1 MNRNSENPKPTSKG
15 GPATDTATSN
25 TDSDSISPNELTA
38 GTLPDTKPAK
48 ASKADDENML
58 VNILLNVVIPT
69 LILMKL
75 SGENALG
82 PTWGI
87 VAALSFPIGYGIY
100 HFKKSEKVNVFSVI
114 GVISIFLTGGMS
126 LLKLD
131 PKYIA
136 IKEAA
141 IPALIGIAT
150 LISIKTRYPL
160 VKVFLYN
167 DKVLQIEQV
176 DQALHEQGNYARFQ
190 RALVQSSFLLA
201 CAFFLSAFLN
211 YFLAVY
217 ILKSPPGTEAYN
229 NELGRMT
236 ALSYPVIVLPSMIVT
251 MGAFYYIFKKIRQLT
266 GLELEQIFRV

>member
-1 MNRNSENPKPTSKG
+1 MSEPQETPLTETPITLSEDTAISTSKA
-15 GPATDTATSN
+15 P
-25 TDSDSISPNELTA
+25 P
-38 GTLPDTKPAK
+38 
-48 ASKADDENML
+48 DENML
-58 VNILLNVVIPT
+58 VNILLNVVVPT

-75 SGENALG
+75 SGDKWLG

-87 VAALSFPIGYGIY
+87 VVALAFPIGYGIY

-114 GVISIFLTGGMS
+114 GVVSIFLTGGMS

-150 LISIKTRYPL
+150 LISIKTRFPL

-167 DKVLQIEQV
+167 DKVMQIDKV
-176 DQALHEQGNYARFQ
+176 DEALAARGNTLSFQ
-190 RALVQSSFLLA
+190 RALVHSSIMLA

-211 YFLAVY
+211 YVLAVY
-217 ILKSPPGTEAYN
+217 ILQSPPGTEAYN
-229 NELGRMT
+229 NELGKMT

-251 MGAFYYIFKKIRQLT
+251 IGAFFYMFKQIRKLT